1 MTLEA
6 EATALEEQI
15 RGLMALENPPLGTLV
30 DAAYAAKTL
39 ATRCSTL
46 QTELKNLMDE
56 ARFRAKDVAEAQG
69 LESAN
74 GATASLHL
82 SEKDFYNA
90 EDWGNVYEYL
100 DQTKNYSIL
109 QRRLSSTVLKEL
121 EDAGSAVPGVSKTT
135 VIEPSLTKR
144 KQAS

>member
-1 MTLEA
+1 MSLEA
-6 EATALEEQI
+6 EALALEEEV
-15 RGLMALENPPLGTLV
+15 RALMALENPPLGTLV
-30 DAAYAAKTL
+30 DAAYAAKVMSTRAGTIQTTL
-39 ATRCSTL
+39 KA
-46 QTELKNLMDE
+46 LMDE
-56 ARFRAKDVAEAQG
+56 ARFRAKDVAQAQG

-74 GATASLHL
+74 GAAASLHL

-90 EDWGNVYEYL
+90 EDWGGVYEYL

-121 EDAGSAVPGVSKTT
+121 EDAGDSVPGVSKTT

-144 KQAS
+144 KQSA